1 MQNYGGIISVIHSQ
15 QYGYALR
22 ASFLNKNNLKNF
34 KKKEKKKKR
43 KKTAKKKN
51 EERKEER

>member
-34 KKKEKKKKR
+34 KKKEKKKE
-43 KKTAKKKN
+43 KKKN
-51 EERKEER
+51 SKEKK